1 MTKIE
6 ELLLPIIRHVTVEFC
21 KMVEDGSI
29 FDLALEAYNCY
40 MEDYLDRVSYIFDI
54 DKQEDLVTLVNSGVT
69 ARHIHDIE
77 EKGYGYCMLFN
88 GGFIDDDDEEKNK
101 LIYLSKKKVVETLVD
116 QSGMIVKYMFFSVSN
131 KSTTNPVSELYRK
144 MVGCN
149 INFNDFLLVPLSLK
163 D

>member
-6 ELLLPIIRHVTVEFC
+6 ELLMPIVRYVTVEFC
-21 KMVEDGSI
+21 KLVEDCSI
-29 FDLALEAYNCY
+29 FDLALEAYNSY
-40 MEDYLDRVSYIFDI
+40 MDDYLDGVSYIFNV
-54 DKQEDLVTLVNSGVT
+54 DKQEDLVTLVNNGVT
-69 ARHIHDIE
+69 ARHIHDIK
-77 EKGYGYCMLFN
+77 EKGYRYCMLFN
-88 GGFIDDDDEEKNK
+88 GGFIDDEDEKKNK
-101 LIYLSKKKVVETLVD
+101 LIWMSKKKVIETLVE
-116 QSGMIVKYMFFSVSN
+116 QSGAIVKYMFFSVSN